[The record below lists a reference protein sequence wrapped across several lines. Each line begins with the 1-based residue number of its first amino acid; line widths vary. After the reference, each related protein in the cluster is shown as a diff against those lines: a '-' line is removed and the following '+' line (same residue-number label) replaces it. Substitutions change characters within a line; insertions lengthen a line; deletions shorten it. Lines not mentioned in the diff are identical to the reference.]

1 MGSRLK
7 TLGFVF
13 IAAACATLA
22 GSPGIAQEE
31 VQKAGADA
39 SGRGGTG
46 GGPTKSGSDTKGS
59 DTSPTGES
67 GAGPNHPQDNDA
79 ARNRASTQVW
89 PSKHGNEPRVYSTPQ
104 AVKAPA
110 RKR

>member
-31 VQKAGADA
+31 AHKAGAEA
-39 SGRGGTG
+39 MGGGGTG
-46 GGPTKSGSDTKGS
+46 GGLTKNGSDTKGS
-59 DTSPTGES
+59 DTSPTGEG
-67 GAGPNHPQDNDA
+67 GAGQNHPHHGHAPRKRRPTHVGPGKQ
-79 ARNRASTQVW
+79 
-89 PSKHGNEPRVYSTPQ
+89 GNERRVG
-104 AVKAPA
+104 
-110 RKR
+110 